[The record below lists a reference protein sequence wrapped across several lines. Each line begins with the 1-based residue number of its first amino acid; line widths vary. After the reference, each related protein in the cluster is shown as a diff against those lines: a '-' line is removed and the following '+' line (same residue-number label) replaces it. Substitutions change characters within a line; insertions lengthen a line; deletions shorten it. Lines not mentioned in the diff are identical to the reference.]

1 MLNRD
6 HRVVPLYYQVEHVIR
21 QRITS
26 GEYAPGS
33 QIPSENELS
42 REMGVSRVTVR
53 EALREL
59 VREDMLVRVQGKG
72 TYVAQQASTAALP
85 TVKFTGFLEELYD
98 RVQKVSVKHVE
109 ISRVPVSDDLRKVL
123 KLNPAESEVVRIKRL
138 RYVNDAPYAF
148 TINSLPVEIGNQ
160 IHERDLYRVPL
171 LWILQE
177 ELKIPITRARE
188 TVEAAAADPEVAQ
201 RLDIPVLSPV
211 MHVKR
216 VMYTER
222 EQPLELV
229 ESYYRADRYQYSVNL
244 IRVKRDGKWAWN
256 HEAQPAAPK
265 VKEALITSAGPR

>member
-1 MLNRD
+1 MLKRD

-59 VREDMLVRVQGKG
+59 VRDNMLVKVQGKG
-72 TYVAQQASTAALP
+72 TFVAQHPSTGLP
-85 TVKFTGFLEELYD
+85 AMKFTGFLEELYD
-98 RVQKVSVKHVE
+98 QVQKVSVKDVE
-109 ISRVPVSDDLRKVL
+109 VSRIPVTDDLRKL
-123 KLNPAESEVVRIKRL
+123 LDLGPGESELLRIKRL
-138 RYVNDAPYAF
+138 RYVNDAPYAYTVNF
-148 TINSLPVEIGNQ
+148 LPLEIGNQ
-160 IHERDLYRVPL
+160 IQEKDLYRVPL

-177 ELKIPITRARE
+177 QLKIPITRAHE
-188 TVEAAAADPEVAQ
+188 TVEAAAADPEVSE
-201 RLDIPVLSPV
+201 RLDIPLLYPV

-216 VMYTER
+216 VMFTER
-222 EQPLELV
+222 DRPLELV

-244 IRVKRDGKWAWN
+244 IRVKRDGKWAWD
-256 HEAQPAAPK
+256 HE
-265 VKEALITSAGPR
+265 S

>member
-1 MLNRD
+1 MLKRD

-21 QRITS
+21 QRITN

-59 VREDMLVRVQGKG
+59 VREDMLVKVQGKG
-72 TYVAQQASTAALP
+72 TFVSHHPSTGLP
-85 TVKFTGFLEELYD
+85 AMKFTGFLEELYD
-98 RVQKVSVKHVE
+98 RVQKVSVKDVE
-109 ISRVPVSDDLRKVL
+109 VSQVPVPDELRKL
-123 KLNPAESEVVRIKRL
+123 LSLAPEESELVRIKRL

-148 TINSLPVEIGNQ
+148 TINFLPLEIGRQ
-160 IHERDLYRVPL
+160 IREKELYRVPL

-177 ELKIPITRARE
+177 ELKIPITRAHE
-188 TVEAAAADPEVAQ
+188 TVEAAAADPEVAE
-201 RLDIPVLSPV
+201 RLDIPLLSPV

-216 VMYTER
+216 VMFTDR
-222 EQPLELV
+222 DRPLELV

-244 IRVKRDGKWAWN
+244 IRVKRDGKWAWG
-256 HEAQPAAPK
+256 HE
-265 VKEALITSAGPR
+265 S

>member
-1 MLNRD
+1 MLKRD

-59 VREDMLVRVQGKG
+59 VRDNMLVKVQGKG
-72 TYVAQQASTAALP
+72 TFVAQHPSTGLP
-85 TVKFTGFLEELYD
+85 AMKFTGFLEELYD
-98 RVQKVSVKHVE
+98 QVQKVSVKEVE
-109 ISRVPVSDDLRKVL
+109 ISRVPVTDELRKLL
-123 KLNPAESEVVRIKRL
+123 KLDPAESELFRIKRL
-138 RYVNDAPYAF
+138 RHVNDAPYAF
-148 TINSLPVEIGNQ
+148 TINFLPVEIGQQ
-160 IHERDLYRVPL
+160 IREKELLRVPL

-177 ELKIPITRARE
+177 ELKIPITRAHE
-188 TVEAAAADPEVAQ
+188 TVEAAAADPEVAE
-201 RLDIPVLSPV
+201 RLDIPLLSPV

-216 VMYTER
+216 VMYTEPDR
-222 EQPLELV
+222 PLELV

-244 IRVKRDGKWAWN
+244 IRVKRDGKWAWD
-256 HEAQPAAPK
+256 HK
-265 VKEALITSAGPR
+265 S

>member
-1 MLNRD
+1 MLRRD

-26 GEYAPGS
+26 GEYARGS

-59 VREDMLVRVQGKG
+59 VRANMLVKVQGKG
-72 TYVAQQASTAALP
+72 TFVAQHLP
-85 TVKFTGFLEELYD
+85 TGLPAMKFTGFLEELYD
-98 RVQKVSVKHVE
+98 QVQKVAVKDVE
-109 ISRVPVSDDLRKVL
+109 ITRIPITDELRKL
-123 KLNPAESEVVRIKRL
+123 LQRGPAESELVRIKRL
-138 RYVNDAPYAF
+138 RHVNDAPYAF
-148 TINSLPVEIGNQ
+148 TINFLPVEIGQQ
-160 IHERDLYRVPL
+160 IREKELLRVPL

-177 ELKIPITRARE
+177 ELKIPITRAHE
-188 TVEAAAADPEVAQ
+188 TVEAAAADPEVAEK
-201 RLDIPVLSPV
+201 LEIPLLSPV

-222 EQPLELV
+222 DRPLELV

-244 IRVKRDGKWAWN
+244 IRVKRDGKWAWDPQ
-256 HEAQPAAPK
+256 A
-265 VKEALITSAGPR
+265 

>member
-1 MLNRD
+1 MLKRD

-59 VREDMLVRVQGKG
+59 VRDNMLVKVQGKG
-72 TYVAQQASTAALP
+72 TFVAQHPSTGLP
-85 TVKFTGFLEELYD
+85 AMKFTGFLEELYD
-98 RVQKVSVKHVE
+98 QVQKVSVKEVE
-109 ISRVPVSDDLRKVL
+109 ISRVPVTDELRKLL
-123 KLNPAESEVVRIKRL
+123 KLDPAESELFRIKRL
-138 RYVNDAPYAF
+138 RHVNDAPYAF
-148 TINSLPVEIGNQ
+148 TINFLPVEIGQQ
-160 IHERDLYRVPL
+160 IREKELLRVPL

-177 ELKIPITRARE
+177 ELKIPITRAHE
-188 TVEAAAADPEVAQ
+188 TVEAAAADPEVAE
-201 RLDIPVLSPV
+201 RLDIPLLSPV

-216 VMYTER
+216 VMYTEPDR
-222 EQPLELV
+222 PLELV

-256 HEAQPAAPK
+256 HE
-265 VKEALITSAGPR
+265 S